1 MADIANVNLLFLR
14 RFRGISPL
22 SRYAVQPD
30 SSLLVA
36 VPDEMEARTSHIARV
51 DPTGRSRVLD
61 TFNVETLR
69 KIEIGA
75 QAAHFLG
82 TTEDDLYLFKE
93 TRKSRFLPDRRVS
106 YTDVALAE
114 DGSRFVC
121 AFCDLMQSVSTLAL
135 GEAGGRLLWH
145 KDLTFEV
152 RRVALS
158 RSGEYL
164 AVAGGGGE
172 VVIFDATRR
181 TVLTH
186 RQESPIEALATLGP
200 ERTAFACRGDADNT
214 GGVGCIG
221 QDGGLLWFTEL
232 LGQPI
237 ELAISA
243 SGGVVALLATDTT
256 AGRLVFLSEDG
267 LPVWDID
274 YDEARPTGLSLSP
287 DGTQVA
293 VTLRDGTLALYELQL
308 SSRLSLLSNEIA
320 LSEARR
326 TVESGNLGAA
336 LKLLRERLEDA
347 PGDLECA
354 ELLRETLQTFTTCM
368 LHEAQ
373 AAEAMGDWEAADT
386 SLTLA
391 QSEAPYDA
399 ALAAEHAA
407 LRTRWYTDALVRGK
421 AALAR
426 EDAPASEALFL
437 EAIGADPLQHEA
449 REVLVE
455 ARKAAAS
462 SAIERGK
469 QLLAVGEPT
478 AALAA
483 LLEARQRGA
492 TDAESAELLRTAR
505 IAEAIALGNRL
516 YTDRQYAAAL
526 FQFKKVLR
534 LDPRNQEALQKV
546 GYAQNFL
553 SDSQLS
559 ERFTRL
565 E

>member
-14 RFRGISPL
+14 RLRGISPL

-30 SSLLVA
+30 GSLLVA
-36 VPDEMEARTSHIARV
+36 VPDEMEARTSHIARIDSV
-51 DPTGRSRVLD
+51 GRSRVLD

-75 QAAHFLG
+75 QAERFLG

-93 TRKSRFLPDRRVS
+93 SRKSRFLPDRRVS

-135 GEAGGRLLWH
+135 GESGGRLLWH
-145 KDLTFEV
+145 KDLNFEV

-164 AVAGGGGE
+164 AVAGTSGE
-172 VVIFDATRR
+172 VVVLDSTRR

-186 RQESPIEALATLGP
+186 RQESAIEALATLGP
-200 ERTAFACRGDADNT
+200 ERTAFACRGDDDNT

-221 QDGGLLWFTEL
+221 PDGGLLWFTEL

-237 ELAISA
+237 ELAMSA
-243 SGGVVALLATDTT
+243 TGGVVALLATDTT

-308 SSRLSLLSNEIA
+308 SARLSLLSNEIA
-320 LSEARR
+320 LAEATR

-336 LKLLRERLEDA
+336 LRQLRERLADA
-347 PGDLECA
+347 PGDIECA
-354 ELLRETLQTFTTCM
+354 DLFAQTLTEFTTRM
-368 LHEAQ
+368 HHEAQ
-373 AAEAMGDWEAADT
+373 AAEAVGDWSAADEA
-386 SLTLA
+386 LEHA
-391 QSEAPYDA
+391 QSEAPYNA
-399 ALAAEHAA
+399 ALATERAA
-407 LRTRWYTDALVRGK
+407 LHTRWYTDALARGRT
-421 AALAR
+421 ALSHG
-426 EDAPASEALFL
+426 DAPAAEALFL
-437 EAIGADPLQHEA
+437 EAITADPVQRGAREALAEA
-449 REVLVE
+449 RIN
-455 ARKAAAS
+455 AAKA
-462 SAIERGK
+462 AIERGR
-469 QLLAVGEPT
+469 QLLAVGEPS
-478 AALAA
+478 AALVAF
-483 LLEARQRGA
+483 LEARHRGA
-492 TDAESAELLRTAR
+492 TDTESAELLRTAR
-505 IAEAIALGNRL
+505 IAEALMLGNRL
-516 YTDRQYAAAL
+516 YSDRQYAAAL

-534 LDPRNQEALQKV
+534 LDPRNQEAVQKV